1 MSESLRN
8 DGRIWVPKKKGDK
21 RNPSDIPE
29 EDRDYYLER
38 RYPAFG
44 NLVPRDVASRAA
56 KERCDEGYGV
66 GQTGLAVYLD
76 FKDAIN
82 RLGEDVVSAR
92 YGNLFEM
99 YEKITGDN
107 PYLTPMRIFP
117 AVHYTMGGLWVDY
130 DLMTTIPGLYAIGEC
145 NFSDHGAN
153 RLGASALMQGL
164 ADGYFVLPYTIGKY
178 LSDDIRTPS
187 IDIGHEAFESAEKNA
202 RERNKRLL
210 GNKGSRSVES
220 FHREL
225 GKIVWDH
232 CGMSRNKEG
241 LTKAIEDINTL
252 RNDFWNSVNVPGRD
266 DILNPE
272 LAKAGR
278 VADFFELGE
287 LMMRDA
293 LERDESCGGHFREEH
308 QTNEGEAL
316 RDDEGFTF
324 ASAWEYKG
332 RDVPPKLNKEELVFD
347 TVHPTQ
353 RSYK

>member
-1 MSESLRN
+1 
-8 DGRIWVPKKKGDK
+8 
-21 RNPSDIPE
+21 
-29 EDRDYYLER
+29 
-38 RYPAFG
+38 
-44 NLVPRDVASRAA
+44 
-56 KERCDEGYGV
+56 
-66 GQTGLAVYLD
+66 
-76 FKDAIN
+76 
-82 RLGEDVVSAR
+82 
-92 YGNLFEM
+92 
-99 YEKITGDN
+99 
-107 PYLTPMRIFP
+107 
-117 AVHYTMGGLWVDY
+117 
-130 DLMTTIPGLYAIGEC
+130 
-145 NFSDHGAN
+145 
-153 RLGASALMQGL
+153 
-164 ADGYFVLPYTIGKY
+164 
-178 LSDDIRTPS
+178 
-187 IDIGHEAFESAEKNA
+187 
-202 RERNKRLL
+202 
-210 GNKGSRSVES
+210 
-220 FHREL
+220 
-225 GKIVWDH
+225 
-232 CGMSRNKEG
+232 MSRNKEG

-316 RDDEGFTF
+316 RDDERFTF